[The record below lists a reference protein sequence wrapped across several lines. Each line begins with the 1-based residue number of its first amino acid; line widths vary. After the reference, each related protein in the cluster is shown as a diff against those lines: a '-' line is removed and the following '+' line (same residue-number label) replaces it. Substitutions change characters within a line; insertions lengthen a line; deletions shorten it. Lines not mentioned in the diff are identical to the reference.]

1 MKGLKGNPDR
11 FKYFNTDVKDLPSK
25 ILCFIKML
33 TYKLH
38 TLSRKFYKQ
47 SSAQEHTH
55 TQIPARYISVLR
67 TATLYLAFDKK
78 KPKA

>member
-11 FKYFNTDVKDLPSK
+11 FKYFNTDPKDLPSK

-47 SSAQEHTH
+47 SSAQEHT
-55 TQIPARYISVLR
+55 QIPARYICVTDSN
-67 TATLYLAFDKK
+67 TLFGF
-78 KPKA
+78 